1 MTIYIDIDY
10 KCYVSAA
17 EGRRAIETNEFDGKC
32 PEWIESFRFVPAD
45 ETWTRED
52 GEEFAGAEMISPWK
66 DLGEA
71 YAAQTVY
78 LTGKL
83 AAAEADIAELDIAL
97 LDAEYENITGGTDDE
112 GSDIQSVQKDDTARG
127 ISCRYADKARCVLRR
142 GQAKHRGIRRAVR
155 YA

>member
-1 MTIYIDIDY
+1 
-10 KCYVSAA
+10 
-17 EGRRAIETNEFDGKC
+17 
-32 PEWIESFRFVPAD
+32 
-45 ETWTRED
+45 
-52 GEEFAGAEMISPWK
+52 MISPWK

-112 GSDIQSVQKDDTARG
+112 
-127 ISCRYADKARCVLRR
+127 
-142 GQAKHRGIRRAVR
+142 
-155 YA
+155 

>member
-1 MTIYIDIDY
+1 MTIYIDSDY
-10 KCYVSAA
+10 KCHVSAA
-17 EGRRAIETNEFDGKC
+17 EGRRAVETDAFNGKC
-32 PEWIESFRFVPAD
+32 PEWIESFRFVPAG

-112 GSDIQSVQKDDTARG
+112 
-127 ISCRYADKARCVLRR
+127 
-142 GQAKHRGIRRAVR
+142 
-155 YA
+155 